1 MQRRGV
7 SGMESSSG
15 AAPQVSLL
23 RLACIGERA
32 RTTAW
37 RIEFLMNI
45 KVVNIGLL
53 LVSVLTLL
61 GLGACSRAH
70 GDPAA
75 EAPPPA
81 NVVSGASE
89 SLFTVDHPEQFP
101 VVEAIARATAPEL
114 VVTGAV
120 NPDIARNV
128 PVISLASGRVV
139 GIYARLGDTVQKGQ
153 LLLRV
158 RSDDVSGGF
167 SDYRKA
173 VADEVLARGQLDR
186 AKDLYEH
193 GAMAKADL
201 EVAQDTEDKAK
212 VDLETTAEHLRLL
225 GNDPN
230 RMNFVV
236 DIHAPISGTITDQ
249 QVTNAAGVQA
259 LGSNPFTISDL
270 SYVWVVCDVY
280 ENDLAHVRIGD
291 TAAIS
296 PNAYPDHIIKG
307 TVSNIG
313 AILDP
318 NIRTAKVRIEVQNP
332 GILRLG
338 MFVSATFRGQT
349 TEMHT
354 IVPASAILHMHDR
367 DFVFIP
373 APDKKFSR
381 IEVVSG
387 NLLPDNINLQEIKS
401 GLQPGQQVVT
411 NALVLDHVLAQ

>member
-1 MQRRGV
+1 MK
-7 SGMESSSG
+7 
-15 AAPQVSLL
+15 
-23 RLACIGERA
+23 
-32 RTTAW
+32 
-37 RIEFLMNI
+37 N
-45 KVVNIGLL
+45 KVLETGLL
-53 LVSVLTLL
+53 LVISIPSVLALA
-61 GLGACSRAH
+61 ACSRAH

-75 EAPPPA
+75 EAPPAA
-81 NVVSGASE
+81 NVVSGADV

-101 VVEAIARATAPEL
+101 VAVAIARATTPEL
-114 VVTGAV
+114 VVTGVV

-173 VADEVLARGQLDR
+173 VADEALARVQLDR

-193 GAMAKADL
+193 GAEAKADL

-212 VDLETTAEHLRLL
+212 VDFETTAEHLRLL
-225 GNDPN
+225 GNDPSHLN
-230 RMNFVV
+230 TFV
-236 DIHAPISGTITDQ
+236 DIRAPISGTITDQ
-249 QVTNAAGVQA
+249 QVTNAGGVQA

-270 SYVWVVCDVY
+270 SSVWVVCDVY

-291 TAAIS
+291 TAEIS
-296 PNAYPDHIIKG
+296 PNAYPDHIFKG

-318 NIRTAKVRIEVQNP
+318 NIRTAKVRIEVKNP

-338 MFVSATFRGQT
+338 MFVKATFHGQT

-367 DFVFIP
+367 DFVFVP
-373 APDKKFSR
+373 SEDKKFR
-381 IEVVSG
+381 RLEVVSG
-387 NLLPDNINLQEIKS
+387 DLLPDNVNLQEIKK

-411 NALVLDHVLAQ
+411 NALVLDHVLSQ